1 MHGITLSIVPI
12 AAMWNSKA
20 IDKIGN
26 IGSLTPANI
35 NTAESLPWSHVV
47 IDKITATDSGGGYMS
62 RNHISYECYE
72 FKKIRPYTR
81 ISGVD
86 LT

>member
-1 MHGITLSIVPI
+1 MHVIALSVAPI
-12 AAMWNSKA
+12 AVMWNSKA

-47 IDKITATDSGGGYMS
+47 IDKITATDSGGGYVS
-62 RNHISYECYE
+62 RNLISYECYE
-72 FKKIRPYTR
+72 FKKTSPYTR